1 MAKEAQP
8 DPRLEMSGIIMAAG
22 VSAQGAAAEIHHQ
35 LRSREPGSWSTLLDN
50 AIADAP
56 AATGEYIAGM
66 HSDTEEDMHSKRT
79 QNVII
84 GSFMAS
90 LISPL
95 VTRELQ
101 TKIDTRIQSG
111 SEHTI
116 KPEVFEALPQALISD
131 QRTPTDDAVKAFVW
145 ALNKIPK
152 DKVGPELIADASD
165 ITAHRAKAALPK
177 LVMEGY
183 VDLCAPFDDI
193 IHGHAEAKAKQEFN
207 VGSIGRHTAMLLQ
220 KDASAPDL
228 DDRNRYIASR
238 GFAYTTNIANQLA
251 GEVATYVPRKID
263 KDAISIEWR
272 DYRRGKY
279 TKGHSIALAMLSAR
293 EVFDTRSSTDLAD
306 QFGEGERH
314 TNWSGKYYTFRG
326 GLGDMDFTHHF
337 ATALAHEV
345 TEAFVACK
353 ELTKRQRD
361 QLTLTDYAE
370 LMRTPW
376 FSAMLHDAAFTR
388 NGFYGGFGLHPDDY
402 QPGALQRL
410 ISDKGS
416 SHGSL
421 KHQGVFTIENRT
433 AALSPEAKKM
443 LRGQLGHGSDRSP
456 GCPAARHTATFSK
469 HSAEH
474 DAHLQQLIARG
485 DVQVQ
490 PAYSKVNRVRVTQE
504 TTAIDRMLYVLAGHL
519 ERYDQK
525 YGTPTISRP
534 RFGRDK
540 QSIITHEKQPALHI
554 FAPEPHA

>member
-1 MAKEAQP
+1 
-8 DPRLEMSGIIMAAG
+8 MAAG

-101 TKIDTRIQSG
+101 TKIDARIQSG

-116 KPEVFEALPQALISD
+116 KPGVFEALPQALISD
-131 QRTPTDDAVKAFVW
+131 QHTPTDEAVKAFVW

-165 ITAHRAKAALPK
+165 ITAHRAKATLPK

-207 VGSIGRHTAMLLQ
+207 VGSIGKHTAMLLQ

-228 DDRNRYIASR
+228 DNRNRYMASS
-238 GFAYTTNIANQLA
+238 GFAYVTNIANQLA
-251 GEVATYVPRKID
+251 NEVASHTPRQID
-263 KDAISIEWR
+263 EDALSIEWLN
-272 DYRRGKY
+272 YEHGNY

-293 EVFDTRSSTDLAD
+293 EVFDSRSPDDLAD
-306 QFGEGERH
+306 QFGEGSRH
-314 TNWSGKYYTFRG
+314 TNWSDRYYTFQG

-376 FSAMLHDAAFTR
+376 FGALLHDTAFTR
-388 NGFYGGFGLHPDDY
+388 NGFYGSFGLHPYDY
-402 QPGALQRL
+402 RPRAFQKL
-410 ISDKGS
+410 INNRVEPYGS
-416 SHGSL
+416 I
-421 KHQGVFTIENRT
+421 KHQDIFTVQNK
-433 AALSPEAKKM
+433 AASLSPEAKKL
-443 LRGQLGHGSDRSP
+443 LREQLGQGSDRSP

-469 HSAEH
+469 YTADHDEH
-474 DAHLQQLIARG
+474 LKQLIARG

-490 PAYSKVNRVRVTQE
+490 PAYSKANRVRVTQE
-504 TTAIDRMLYVLAGHL
+504 TTAIDRTLSVLAGQL
-519 ERYDQK
+519 EAYDQA
-525 YGTPTISRP
+525 YGTPSISRP
-534 RFGRDK
+534 RFSRGKRGVIAHKK
-540 QSIITHEKQPALHI
+540 QQPLHI
-554 FAPEPHA
+554 FAPEQQ